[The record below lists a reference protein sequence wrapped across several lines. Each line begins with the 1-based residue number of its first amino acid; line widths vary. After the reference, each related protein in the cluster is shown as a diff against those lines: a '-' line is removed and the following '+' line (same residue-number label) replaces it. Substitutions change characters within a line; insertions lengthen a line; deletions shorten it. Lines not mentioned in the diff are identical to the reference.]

1 MIIETHALWGEEPVP
16 DYPATFTSYLA
27 DANPKAPGALRPAVI
42 ICGGGSFTHIARHEQ
57 EPVALEFL
65 AYGYQAF
72 VLDYVTKETGDPS
85 FPNPEADLAKMVA
98 RVRANAAEWRIDPA
112 RVCVVGFS
120 AGAFVCAS
128 LAA

>member
-1 MIIETHALWGEEPVP
+1 M
-16 DYPATFTSYLA
+16 
-27 DANPKAPGALRPAVI
+27 
-42 ICGGGSFTHIARHEQ
+42 
-57 EPVALEFL
+57 ALEFL

-85 FPNPEADLAKMVA
+85 FPNPEANLAKMVA

-112 RVCVVGFS
+112 RVCVVGIS

-128 LAA
+128 LAAQWKEGLLSAATGEAAASIRPDAVVLGYPLLDLRVTRDEQTRDPRIDL